1 MSKEIPMHFARCGCR
16 VLQVAPLLTVGAML
30 VAGSSSLAQQS
41 ELPLVASRSVAE
53 GSDAPAPAEGA
64 GSIERRP
71 SVPVSK
77 FSPSEV
83 ASIGGRTVGAL
94 HIFGYAEDCSLR
106 MVGFQYVRNSFGHF
120 SWIRIDYMAEV
131 IPLIQLT
138 EPALYDQYANPVGTE
153 KTTIN
158 GADVVPAGA
167 RLLFAPESRWKPYL
181 VGAGGVAYFSS
192 PILSPQATRLNFSA
206 EFGGGVQV
214 EINQRAGLRF
224 GYSTFHLSNGNTGQH
239 NPALDTNLIYIGTV
253 FHLRARG
260 EER

>member
-1 MSKEIPMHFARCGCR
+1 MHFAHCR
-16 VLQVAPLLTVGAML
+16 RRLLPVAPLLLVGAML
-30 VAGSSSLAQQS
+30 VAGSPVPAQQT
-41 ELPLVASRSVAE
+41 ELPLFASHSATE
-53 GSDAPAPAEGA
+53 GPDALGAAEGA

-71 SVPVSK
+71 GAQAK
-77 FSPSEV
+77 RYTPSEV
-83 ASIGGRTVGAL
+83 ATIGGRTVGAL
-94 HIFGYAEDCSLR
+94 HIFGYAEDCSLS
-106 MVGFQYVRNSFGHF
+106 MFGIQYVRNSFGHR

-138 EPALYDQYANPVGTE
+138 EPAHYDQYANPVGTE
-153 KTTIN
+153 KTTID
-158 GADVVPAGA
+158 GADIVPAGA

-192 PILSPQATRLNFSA
+192 PILSPQATRVNFSA
-206 EFGGGVQV
+206 EFGGGLQV

-224 GYSTFHLSNGNTGQH
+224 GYSTFHLSNGNTGHH

-253 FHLRARG
+253 FHLHARG